1 MLLLKAMDFDTEK
14 FINEIRNRP
23 TIWNSKCPDYVDR
36 ELKLQAWNELVDQ
49 YAGDEALTREE
60 RKRVCVHLQK
70 KWRNIRDCFVKTH
83 KARTKPGSDKKKV
96 TQYAFYDH
104 LMFLAD
110 IASSKDS
117 NNVINVAEIKNEVI
131 HNDDDDPLS
140 VVHRVFKKKKIE
152 IQVDPF
158 SDGDSS
164 SNKRERTQERESD
177 SNTEDEDQLFCLS
190 LVKEFRKIP
199 DHLRIQAK
207 IDILKVIKDA
217 QFAEWTGH
225 GTDPQYY

>member
-1 MLLLKAMDFDTEK
+1 MPIAMDFDTEK
-14 FINEIRNRP
+14 FINEIQNRP
-23 TIWNSKCPDYVDR
+23 TIWNSKCPEYVDR
-36 ELKLQAWNELVDQ
+36 ELKLQAWKELVDQ

-83 KARTKPGSDKKKV
+83 KARSKPGNDKKKV

-110 IASSKDS
+110 VASSKDS

-131 HNDDDDPLS
+131 HNEDDDPLS
-140 VVHRVFKKKKIE
+140 VVNRVFKKKKIE
-152 IQVDPF
+152 IHVDPF
-158 SDGDSS
+158 SDGDSGT

-177 SNTEDEDQLFCLS
+177 IITEDEDQLFFLS

-217 QFAEWTGH
+217 QFADWTGH
-225 GTDPQYY
+225 GTDDSQYY